1 MLIGTA
7 RFNNTKYRRK
17 NRDMIKAKPS
27 LCFDDILLVPQVSNI
42 RSRKEIDL
50 MMYGY
55 KFPVVASPMDTVC
68 DYRMAY
74 TIANYGGIG
83 FIHRYMDK
91 PDQLLQLQQAL
102 MMTQEQHKSGVGIA
116 ISSIDVFDTEYIESA
131 IDLGCEWFCI
141 DTANGHN
148 ELAVKAVKMLK
159 QYGNNIKVMAG
170 NVATAEGYK
179 YLAMAG
185 ADAVRVGIG
194 GGSAC
199 TTRIVTGHGVPTLQS
214 VVDCYEAK
222 KESGLDTLIVAD
234 GGLKT
239 QGDIVKAFAAG
250 SDLIMLGSML
260 AGTDESPG
268 EVIDGH
274 KIFRGM
280 ASAEAQID
288 WRGEVSVAE
297 GISTEIPYKGSVI
310 NIFHNIENGLR
321 SGCSYTG
328 VENLAELSENAIFT
342 IVTSNSINESRPH
355 AVSR

>member
-1 MLIGTA
+1 
-7 RFNNTKYRRK
+7 
-17 NRDMIKAKPS
+17 MIKAKSS
-27 LCFDDILLVPQVSNI
+27 LCFDDILLVPQISNI
-42 RSRKEIDL
+42 RSRKEVDL

-55 KFPVVASPMDTVC
+55 GFPIVASPMDTVC
-68 DYRMAY
+68 DYKMAY

-91 PDQLLQLQQAL
+91 QDQLLQLQQAL
-102 MMTQEQHKSGVGIA
+102 DMSTDYSKSGIGIA

-131 IDLGCEWFCI
+131 IYLGCKWFCI

-148 ELAVKAVKMLK
+148 ELAIKSVKMLK
-159 QYGNNIKVMAG
+159 QYGDDIKVMAG
-170 NVATAEGYK
+170 NVATSEGYK

-194 GGSAC
+194 GGSVC

-214 VVDCYEAK
+214 VMDCYEIK
-222 KESGLDTLIVAD
+222 KELGLEAMIIAD
-234 GGLKT
+234 GGLKNP
-239 QGDIVKAFAAG
+239 GDIVKAFAAG
-250 SDLIMLGSML
+250 ADLIMLGSML

-268 EVIDGH
+268 DVIDGY
-274 KIFRGM
+274 KVFRGM
-280 ASAEAQID
+280 ASAEAQLD

-297 GISTEIPYKGSVI
+297 GVSTKIPYRGPVL
-310 NIFHNIENGLR
+310 NILNDIENGLK

-328 VENLAELSENAIFT
+328 VENLSELSDNAIFT

-355 AVSR
+355 ALNR

>member
-1 MLIGTA
+1 MWFGKSKI
-7 RFNNTKYRRK
+7 NNTTRRRK
-17 NRDMIKAKPS
+17 NRNMIKGNPS

-55 KFPVVASPMDTVC
+55 GFPVVASPMDTVC
-68 DYRMAY
+68 DYKMAY

-83 FIHRYMDK
+83 FIHRYMNK
-91 PDQLLQLQQAL
+91 QDQLLQLQQAFIKTTENGRL
-102 MMTQEQHKSGVGIA
+102 GIGIA
-116 ISSIDVFDTEYIESA
+116 ISSIDVFDTEYIQSA

-214 VVDCYEAK
+214 VMDCYDAK
-222 KESGLDTLIVAD
+222 VEFNLTTMIVAD

-250 SDLIMLGSML
+250 ADLIMLGSML

-268 EVIDGH
+268 DVVDGH

-280 ASAEAQID
+280 ASAEAQLD

-297 GISTEIPYKGSVI
+297 GISTKIPYKGSVI
-310 NIFHNIENGLR
+310 SIFSDIENGLR

-328 VENLAELSENAIFT
+328 VENLAELSESAIFT
-342 IVTSNSINESRPH
+342 VVTSNSINESRPH

>member
-1 MLIGTA
+1 
-7 RFNNTKYRRK
+7 
-17 NRDMIKAKPS
+17 MIKGKPS
-27 LCFDDILLVPQVSNI
+27 LCFDDILLVPQISNI

-68 DYRMAY
+68 DYKMAA

-83 FIHRYMDK
+83 FIHRYMEK
-91 PDQLLQLQQAL
+91 PDQLLQLQKAL
-102 MMTQEQHKSGVGIA
+102 LMTQEQNKSGVGIA

-159 QYGNNIKVMAG
+159 QYGESIKVMAG
-170 NVATAEGYK
+170 NVATADGYK

-199 TTRIVTGHGVPTLQS
+199 TTRIVTGHGMPTLQS
-214 VVDCYEAK
+214 VMDCHEAK
-222 KESGLDTLIVAD
+222 KESGLDALIVAD

-250 SDLIMLGSML
+250 ADLIMLGSML

-268 EVIDGH
+268 DVIDGH

-297 GISTEIPYKGSVI
+297 GISTTIPYKGTVLS
-310 NIFHNIENGLR
+310 IFNDIENGLR

-342 IVTSNSINESRPH
+342 IVTSNSIHESRPH
-355 AVSR
+355 AISR

>member
-1 MLIGTA
+1 
-7 RFNNTKYRRK
+7 
-17 NRDMIKAKPS
+17 MIKGKPS
-27 LCFDDILLVPQVSNI
+27 LCFDDILLIPQVSNI
-42 RSRKEIDL
+42 RSRKEVDL

-68 DYRMAY
+68 DYQMAA
-74 TIANYGGIG
+74 TIANHGGIG
-83 FIHRYMDK
+83 FIHRYMEK
-91 PDQLLQLQQAL
+91 PDQLLQLQKAL
-102 MMTQEQHKSGVGIA
+102 LMTKKENQSGIGIA

-159 QYGNNIKVMAG
+159 QYGEGIKVMAG

-179 YLAMAG
+179 YLSMAG
-185 ADAVRVGIG
+185 ADSVRVGIG

-214 VVDCYEAK
+214 VIDCYDAK
-222 KESGLDTLIVAD
+222 KELGLETLIVAD

-250 SDLIMLGSML
+250 ADLIMLGSML

-268 EVIDGH
+268 DVIDGY

-280 ASAEAQID
+280 ASAEAQLD
-288 WRGEVSVAE
+288 WRGEISVAE
-297 GISTEIPYKGSVI
+297 GISTKIPHKGTVLA
-310 NIFHNIENGLR
+310 IFNDIENGLR

-355 AVSR
+355 AISR

>member
-1 MLIGTA
+1 
-7 RFNNTKYRRK
+7 
-17 NRDMIKAKPS
+17 MIKSKTS
-27 LCFDDILLVPQVSNI
+27 LCFDDILLVPQISNI

-50 MMYGY
+50 MMHGY
-55 KFPVVASPMDTVC
+55 SFPVVASPMDTVC
-68 DYRMAY
+68 DYKMAS

-91 PDQLLQLQQAL
+91 SDQLLQLQQAL
-102 MMTQEQHKSGVGIA
+102 MLTQDQYKDGVGIA

-131 IDLGCEWFCI
+131 MHLGCVWFCI

-148 ELAVKAVKMLK
+148 ELAVKAVNMLK
-159 QYGNNIKVMAG
+159 EYGSNIKVMAG
-170 NVATAEGYK
+170 NVATQDGYK

-214 VVDCYEAK
+214 VMDCYDAK
-222 KESGLDTLIVAD
+222 LDLGLDTMIVAD
-234 GGLKT
+234 GGIKS

-250 SDLIMLGSML
+250 ADMVMLGSML

-328 VENLAELSENAIFT
+328 VSHLAELSESAIFT
-342 IVTSNSINESRPH
+342 VVTSNSLNESRPH
-355 AVSR
+355 AINR

>member
-1 MLIGTA
+1 
-7 RFNNTKYRRK
+7 
-17 NRDMIKAKPS
+17 MIKVKNS

-55 KFPVVASPMDTVC
+55 QFPIVASPMDTVC
-68 DYRMAY
+68 DYNMAS
-74 TIANYGGIG
+74 TIANHGGIG
-83 FIHRYMDK
+83 IIHRYMDK
-91 PDQLLQLQQAL
+91 QDQLLQLQKTL
-102 MMTQEQHKSGVGIA
+102 MMTDEQYKSGVGIA

-131 IDLGCEWFCI
+131 VDLGCKWFCI

-148 ELAVKAVKMLK
+148 ELSVKAVRMLK
-159 QYGNNIKVMAG
+159 EYKNGIKIMAG
-170 NVATAEGYK
+170 NIATAEGYK
-179 YLAMAG
+179 YLSMAG
-185 ADAVRVGIG
+185 ADAIRVGIG

-214 VVDCYEAK
+214 VMDCYEAK
-222 KESGLDTLIVAD
+222 KEFGLRSIIIAD

-250 SDLIMLGSML
+250 ADLVMLGSML
-260 AGTDESPG
+260 AGSDESPG
-268 EVIDGH
+268 EVINNH

-280 ASAEAQID
+280 ASAEAQLD
-288 WRGEVSVAE
+288 WRGEVSIAE
-297 GISTEIPYKGSVI
+297 GISTEIPYKGPVI
-310 NIFHNIENGLR
+310 NIFRYIEDGLK

-355 AVSR
+355 AIS

>member
-1 MLIGTA
+1 
-7 RFNNTKYRRK
+7 
-17 NRDMIKAKPS
+17 MIKSKSS

-42 RSRKEIDL
+42 RSRKEVDL

-68 DYRMAY
+68 DYKMAS

-91 PDQLLQLQQAL
+91 RDQLLQLQQAL
-102 MMTQEQHKSGVGIA
+102 MMTQEQYRSGVGIA

-214 VVDCYEAK
+214 IIDCYEAK
-222 KESGLDTLIVAD
+222 SEFGLNCLIVAD

-239 QGDIVKAFAAG
+239 SGDIVKAFAAG

-268 EVIDGH
+268 DVIDGH

-280 ASAEAQID
+280 ASAEAQLD

-297 GISTEIPYKGSVI
+297 GVSTEIPYKGSVI

-328 VENLAELSENAIFT
+328 VENLAELAENAIFT

-355 AVSR
+355 AISR